1 MEPNVTLILQAMQ
14 FACAYYFLYTFLFTP
29 ASKILDENEQ
39 LKNELY
45 KNLEQ
50 EQHVKDVLLE
60 DYRVKN
66 SAFKS
71 ALMQTI
77 PVEATQSSH
86 QKSMF
91 GSTSYC
97 VEEVQFSEQDKKI
110 TESYLVDH
118 LSRVVKK

>member
-1 MEPNVTLILQAMQ
+1 MEINVTLVFQVIQ
-14 FACAYYFLYTFLFTP
+14 FSCAYYFLYKFLFTP
-29 ASKILDENEQ
+29 ACKILDENEQ
-39 LKNELY
+39 FKNELY

-66 SAFKS
+66 SAFKTM
-71 ALMQTI
+71 LIQTI
-77 PVEATQSSH
+77 PLEATQFTH

-97 VEEVQFSEQDKKI
+97 VEEVQFSEQDKKEI
-110 TESYLVDH
+110 EAFLVDH
-118 LSRVVKK
+118 LSR